1 MINMAGSRW
10 KAVLKENLIF
20 YAAGFVVLSCL
31 KLFYSRAGS
40 DELRWIL
47 APTARWAGSL
57 GGISFAYEAQQGYVN
72 HELRF
77 IIAASCSGVQ
87 FMLVSMAALIYGC
100 IHRMK
105 TGKKKTIWLAGSMVF
120 SYLFTVLSMVSVLYQ
135 PYICRFGWRVFWPEA
150 GG

>member
-1 MINMAGSRW
+1 MEGGAQRKPDILCRRLCGAFMSEA
-10 KAVLKENLIF
+10 
-20 YAAGFVVLSCL
+20 
-31 KLFYSRAGS
+31 FYSRAGS

-105 TGKKKTIWLAGSMVF
+105 TGKKKIIWLAGSMVF

>member
-105 TGKKKTIWLAGSMVF
+105 TGIKR
-120 SYLFTVLSMVSVLYQ
+120 LFGWREAWYFPICLLFLSMVSVLCQ

>member
-57 GGISFAYEAQQGYVN
+57 GGIPFAYEAQRGYVN

-105 TGKKKTIWLAGSMVF
+105 TGK
-120 SYLFTVLSMVSVLYQ
+120 
-135 PYICRFGWRVFWPEA
+135 
-150 GG
+150 